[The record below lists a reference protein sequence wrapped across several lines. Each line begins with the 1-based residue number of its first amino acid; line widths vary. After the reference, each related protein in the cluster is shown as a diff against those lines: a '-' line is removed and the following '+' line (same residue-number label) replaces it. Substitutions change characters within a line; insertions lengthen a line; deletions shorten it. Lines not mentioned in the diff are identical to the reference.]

1 MAERRL
7 YRFDESR
14 FKPGQKAAA
23 VLMVEREFLPKGE
36 RKTTQEVADEIGISR
51 KALYNWDKK
60 DDNFIEYKRYLSSQ
74 ILDSHVAMVH
84 AKLIETIDKH
94 GSIKA
99 IELFMK
105 RAGELA
111 DKQDITI
118 NNGSAPQDFEDR
130 QAAILA
136 RLGESMDEEDG
147 AVNESN
153 SEGKEKS
160 EEKKEEEE
168 EA

>member
-23 VLMVEREFLPKGE
+23 VMMVEREFLPKGE

-118 NNGSAPQDFEDR
+118 NDGSAPQDFEDR

-136 RLGESMDEEDG
+136 RLGESMDEEG
-147 AVNESN
+147 E
-153 SEGKEKS
+153 EGEVENKDKAEG
-160 EEKKEEEE
+160 KEEEE